1 MEKAGWSFDT
11 HLQGGN
17 CKVTAQQKTSR
28 SLVDENKHGR
38 RRSLQILLLTMT
50 TGTLLGCQSG
60 TAPRVA
66 ETHKFFGAAELPN
79 PKALAASA
87 TDQIPVVQPASYTLP
102 QDDEKNEPSIDEL
115 DVEDLDADDLDDD
128 EPSLRDM
135 LDRSD
140 DDLQTDADSI
150 PVAEPIL
157 DSSMGTSIEAV
168 GITLESI
175 ESITLASHPAIR
187 EQRSRIEAT
196 RGQYTQAGLPFNPVF
211 QYQSEEI
218 GNEGSSGLHSAT
230 LSQQIVT
237 ANKLGI
243 AQQVQARE
251 IQKQQ
256 AQLRIAE
263 LTVLAR
269 VRASFAQALVA
280 QRRQQIADQI
290 VKLAEQSV
298 ESVRSLLEAEE
309 VSKVALLQAKVE
321 LQQATIAAE
330 NAQTQFQAAFKALAA
345 AAGNIALP
353 QGPLAGDLEAD
364 LVERPWESL
373 IGEITAISPEMSLA
387 GSELERAKWA
397 LQLACAQVVPNVTV
411 QAGAGYDGSSDDT
424 FGVFGVSVPLP
435 IRNRNQGNIRTARA
449 EIAAASAAI
458 ERTQLDLQGR
468 LAEAVGRY
476 EVARQRYTRLTESVI
491 PNAQETYELAS
502 QAFEVGETD
511 YLQLLTAQR
520 TLFDTQLSILDAIGT
535 AKQTAAEIDALL
547 VRLQF

>member
-1 MEKAGWSFDT
+1 M
-11 HLQGGN
+11 
-17 CKVTAQQKTSR
+17 
-28 SLVDENKHGR
+28 
-38 RRSLQILLLTMT
+38 
-50 TGTLLGCQSG
+50 
-60 TAPRVA
+60 
-66 ETHKFFGAAELPN
+66 
-79 PKALAASA
+79 
-87 TDQIPVVQPASYTLP
+87 VQPASYALP
-102 QDDEKNEPSIDEL
+102 QDDEKIETSIDEL

-140 DDLQTDADSI
+140 DDSQTDEDSI
-150 PVAEPIL
+150 QFAEPIL
-157 DSSMGTSIEAV
+157 YSSMGTSIETV

-175 ESITLASHPAIR
+175 ESTALASHPAIR

-218 GNEGSSGLHSAT
+218 GNEDSSGLHSAT

-251 IQKQQ
+251 IKKQQ

-280 QRRQQIADQI
+280 QRRKQIADQI
-290 VKLAEQSV
+290 VQLAEQSV
-298 ESVRSLLEAEE
+298 ESVQSLLEAEE

-353 QGPLAGDLEAD
+353 RGPLAGDLEAD
-364 LVERPWESL
+364 LVERPWQSL